1 MSDIHPVCAR
11 RQAIPASPVQAE
23 FHLTSTGRDAGP
35 VLDAIIAWSH
45 KWIPVP
51 PGANDDA
58 SHPGDR
64 EHTAPDSGSLPAVQE
79 PVNSHSG

>member
-1 MSDIHPVCAR
+1 M
-11 RQAIPASPVQAE
+11 
-23 FHLTSTGRDAGP
+23 GRDAGP

-51 PGANDDA
+51 PGANEDA

-64 EHTAPDSGSLPAVQE
+64 KHTAPDSGSLPAVQE